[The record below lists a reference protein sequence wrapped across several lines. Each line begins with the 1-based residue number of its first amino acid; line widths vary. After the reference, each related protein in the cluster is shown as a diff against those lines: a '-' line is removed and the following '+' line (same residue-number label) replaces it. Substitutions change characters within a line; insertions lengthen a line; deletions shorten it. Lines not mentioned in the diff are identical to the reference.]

1 MKDNVKVLSVKYTG
15 RSAEVELENERQE
28 IERISSPYLPH
39 EDFVNAL
46 RALDPIFAAHMELD
60 AVADR
65 INVME
70 CKRKSTDTSDGYIM
84 KGLLFCVGTSF
95 KMKIESFFLKIPY
108 DGFWEKVDKDTDEL
122 VHLPEVE
129 LWALADEEIEC
140 FENVFEEA
148 YKYAKEGKVKI
159 EQRDLF
165 DADYQD
171 VEPDEVNGVP
181 LIESQT
187 SAVLLEAPDDCS
199 EYRDRIL
206 EAARE
211 KNIAIDEFDG
221 GYSFTCI
228 LNEPEVEYFV
238 YLYNDVV
245 CISSG
250 ADSRQYSYGEVTDD
264 LINSMEKP
272 IF

>member
-28 IERISSPYLPH
+28 IERISSPHLPH

-46 RALDPIFAAHMELD
+46 RALDPIFAVHMELD

-65 INVME
+65 TNVME
-70 CKRKSTDTSDGYIM
+70 CKRKSTDTSEGYIM
-84 KGLLFCVGTSF
+84 KGLLSCVGTSF
-95 KMKIESFFLKIPY
+95 KMKIESSFLKIPY
-108 DGFWEKVDKDTDEL
+108 DGFWELVDKDTDEL
-122 VHLPEVE
+122 VHLPEEE

-171 VEPDEVNGVP
+171 VEPDEINGVP
-181 LIESQT
+181 MIEGNAAALI
-187 SAVLLEAPDDCS
+187 EAPDFS
-199 EYRDRIL
+199 ESRDRIL

-211 KNIAIDEFDG
+211 KNIAINEFDG

-228 LNEPEVEYFV
+228 LNDPEVEYIV
-238 YLYNDVV
+238 YLYDDVV

-250 ADSRQYSYGEVTDD
+250 ADSRQYSYGEVTDN

>member
-28 IERISSPYLPH
+28 IERISSPHLPH

-46 RALDPIFAAHMELD
+46 RALDPIFAGHMELD

-84 KGLLFCVGTSF
+84 KGLLSCVGTSF
-95 KMKIESFFLKIPY
+95 KMKIESSFLKIPY

-122 VHLPEVE
+122 VHLPEEE

-238 YLYNDVV
+238 YLYDDVV

-250 ADSRQYSYGEVTDD
+250 ADSSQYSYGEVTDD